1 MRSETLC
8 NEAFPAVESQRLST
22 ILLQISG
29 HIFCRLHD
37 MRSASGGI
45 EPGYRCACF
54 AHYGSRFRY
63 RRDWPFCRGLWDD
76 MGRAGL
82 PPCIFLRSRQ
92 FFSLSPT
99 SMSNSTADDLLLETI
114 HRTRLA
120 FESLDRL
127 IAVSTL
133 GGMDEH
139 VRFRNKILRIRR
151 AAGTSPRKKARMIAY
166 GMKKFSLLCRLD
178 DLRNELQ
185 AFLDDLTAVSEANR
199 ISASDITFW
208 RGEFYDVMATL
219 YVLDQESDEE

>member
-1 MRSETLC
+1 MGNSLQRSVSRRRKSLTSGYPPTNIC
-8 NEAFPAVESQRLST
+8 KYFDWRHCSSQSGWYRTGLPVRL
-22 ILLQISG
+22 
-29 HIFCRLHD
+29 F
-37 MRSASGGI
+37 
-45 EPGYRCACF
+45 Y